1 MNAWLW
7 ALSASVLYLAGWW
20 ITPFLLVEFDR
31 KYPDKKLKN
40 NPGKIRED
48 LHKNVMVYPA
58 LSLVWPVFWLIMSVI
73 TAFHLHESAL
83 RERIDRPFPEE
94 AEKFALQEK
103 RRQESYVRALEE
115 ASGIGEAR
123 ED

>member
-31 KYPDKKLKN
+31 KYPEKKIKN

-48 LHKNVMVYPA
+48 LHKNVIIYPA
-58 LSLVWPVFWLIMSVI
+58 FSLVWPVFWLIMGGI
-73 TAFHLHESAL
+73 AAFHLHEGAL
-83 RERIDRPFPEE
+83 RKRIDRPFSEE
-94 AEKFALQEK
+94 AEELAAQEK
-103 RRQESYVRALEE
+103 RRRDAHVQAMEKAN
-115 ASGIGEAR
+115 GIGEA
-123 ED
+123 